1 MIGRR
6 AFVGGVA
13 AMLGAPLAGEAQP
26 RNANAPARLP
36 RVGYL
41 GSGHPSDR
49 SSRRFA
55 HLFRAFTN
63 GLRDVGYVEGETVTV
78 DYRFVEERYERFVD
92 LARELVRLG
101 VDVIFAPSDRAA
113 AAAKQVTQT
122 IPIVFAAAADPVA
135 SQFVASFSRPSR
147 NMTGLT
153 QAGTQL
159 TGKRLSLLK
168 ESIPKL
174 SKVAVLWNPTAQ
186 RAVDHLSVAQDS
198 ARTLRVQSKTFG
210 MRGPQDLEGVFTA
223 MVSEGAQAVLLLPDS
238 IIYIAY
244 EQLGSR
250 ALRHRLPM
258 IGSRAEYAHAGA
270 LMSYGPSLIAEWRRA
285 GALVGKILSGA
296 KPADLPV
303 EEPSTFELVINLKTA
318 KALGLTIP
326 PSLLLRADQVIE

>member
-1 MIGRR
+1 MISRR
-6 AFVGGVA
+6 GF
-13 AMLGAPLAGEAQP
+13 LAGSVTLLAPSLAAEVQP

-78 DYRFVEERYERFVD
+78 EYRFVEERYERFAD

-153 QAGTQL
+153 QAGPQL

-174 SKVAVLWNPTAQ
+174 SKVAVLWNPMAQ
-186 RAVDHLSVAQDS
+186 RADDHLSVAQDS
-198 ARTLRVQSKTFG
+198 ARTLRVQPKTFEV
-210 MRGPQDLEGVFTA
+210 RGPQNLEAAFTA
-223 MVSEGAQAVLLLPDS
+223 MVSAGAQAVLLLPDS
-238 IIYIAY
+238 IIPRV
-244 EQLGSR
+244 Q
-250 ALRHRLPM
+250 
-258 IGSRAEYAHAGA
+258 
-270 LMSYGPSLIAEWRRA
+270 
-285 GALVGKILSGA
+285 
-296 KPADLPV
+296 
-303 EEPSTFELVINLKTA
+303 
-318 KALGLTIP
+318 
-326 PSLLLRADQVIE
+326 